1 MDPTARHDGSAYREG
16 PAEGTPPGEPAP
28 RGDPARAPADP
39 AAGTGG
45 PLAALIARASELGGG
60 AAPVHKWNPEHCGP
74 IPMRIAA
81 DGTWFY
87 NGTPILRDRLVRLFA
102 SILRREADGEF
113 VLVTPIEKVGIEVED
128 APFQAVELVVE
139 GEGEDAGLTVR
150 TNMGDVVTVGR
161 EHPLR
166 VRLDPRNDGFI
177 PYVRV
182 RGALD
187 ARFTRP
193 AAMELAELATAR
205 DDGSLVVWSGG
216 ITFPLGDRH

>member
-1 MDPTARHDGSAYREG
+1 
-16 PAEGTPPGEPAP
+16 
-28 RGDPARAPADP
+28 
-39 AAGTGG
+39 
-45 PLAALIARASELGGG
+45 
-60 AAPVHKWNPEHCGP
+60 
-74 IPMRIAA
+74 MRIAA